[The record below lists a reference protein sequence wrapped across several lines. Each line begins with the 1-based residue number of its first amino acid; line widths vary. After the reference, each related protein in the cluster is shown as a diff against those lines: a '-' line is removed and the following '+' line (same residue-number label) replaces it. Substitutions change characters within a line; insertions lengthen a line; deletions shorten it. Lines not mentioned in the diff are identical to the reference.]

1 VSPISLVVRGSSID
15 WDAESLMDLTA
26 IAEEAIAAMNERD
39 RVAAASGQGREDADI
54 DVRG

>member
-1 VSPISLVVRGSSID
+1 
-15 WDAESLMDLTA
+15 MDLTA

-39 RVAAASGQGREDADI
+39 RVTAASGQGREDADI